1 MLSGVLA
8 ACGGGHRGRH
18 ASRATVPPA
27 TTGSTSTTTTR
38 AAAKHLA
45 TCPLTDTRPPSGK
58 VPRRPALAVKVEN
71 LPEARPQ
78 WGLDKADIVFEEPVE
93 GGITRFIAVFQ
104 CQGAARIEPVRSGRL
119 VDIQILQPL
128 GKVLFA
134 YAGAIQPVVDQVDSP
149 TSLLEDIG
157 INKAPNAYWRDPSRY
172 APHNLESSTAALY
185 AAAKALGYAST
196 PPPPRI
202 FDYGPM
208 PLGGRPAAKVT
219 IGYLASTTY
228 WTWDPS
234 KDLWMRSYS
243 DTGPAMQG
251 DNVQLSAVN
260 VVVMHVN
267 MYPTQYVEDVNGAYE
282 NELTLTG
289 SGEAWVFR
297 HGTVFY
303 GKWERPTLGKEAT
316 FVEKDGTEIPLAP
329 GNTWV
334 EYVPDTLPVDVTP

>member
-1 MLSGVLA
+1 VRLA
-8 ACGGGHRGRH
+8 
-18 ASRATVPPA
+18 P
-27 TTGSTSTTTTR
+27 
-38 AAAKHLA
+38 
-45 TCPLTDTRPPSGK
+45 TCPLTGTRPASGK
-58 VPRRPALAVKVEN
+58 VPHRPALAVKIEN
-71 LPEARPQ
+71 LPQARPQ
-78 WGLDKADIVFEEPVE
+78 WGLDKADVVFEEPVE
-93 GGITRFIAVFQ
+93 GGITRFVAVFQ
-104 CQGAARIEPVRSGRL
+104 CQGAPRLEPIRSGRL
-119 VDIQILQPL
+119 VDVQILEPL

-134 YAGAIQPVVDQVDSP
+134 YAGAIQPVVNEVDSP
-149 TSLLEDIG
+149 GSLLEDIG
-157 INKAPNAYWRDPSRY
+157 INKAPNAYSLDPTRY

-185 AAAKALGYAST
+185 AAAKALGYGST
-196 PPPPRI
+196 PPPRRI

-208 PLGGRPAAKVT
+208 PLGGKPAAKVT

-228 WTWDPS
+228 WTWDPT
-234 KDLWMRSYS
+234 KGLWMRSYS

-260 VVVMHVN
+260 VVVMHVH

-289 SGEAWVFR
+289 AGQAWVFR

-303 GKWERPTLGKEAT
+303 GKWERPSLAKEAT

-334 EYVPDTLPVDVTP
+334 EYVPDSIPVDVSP